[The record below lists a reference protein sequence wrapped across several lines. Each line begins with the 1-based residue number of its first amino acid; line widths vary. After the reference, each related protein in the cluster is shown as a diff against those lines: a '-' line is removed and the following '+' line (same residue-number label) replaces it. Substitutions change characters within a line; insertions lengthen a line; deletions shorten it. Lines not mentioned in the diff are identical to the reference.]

1 MHACRLLIL
10 RIDDE
15 DYTWRVYVTCMH
27 PRACVYTYSTCC
39 PCPNNSVA
47 AKLINARSLRP
58 VHVTHDQQQCPPSCM
73 VTPAH
78 RSRTGTARTAE
89 RESVD
94 TPLYLYVGTRQLAC
108 IVACVHTCMV
118 HACMQMQQPLAVPLL
133 PPLASAKLT
142 ACRPVPSQEKL
153 HPGTVP
159 DTRAPLP

>member
-1 MHACRLLIL
+1 MHACRLLVL

-15 DYTWRVYVTCMH
+15 DYTWCVYVTCMH

-89 RESVD
+89 RE
-94 TPLYLYVGTRQLAC
+94 RERR
-108 IVACVHTCMV
+108 
-118 HACMQMQQPLAVPLL
+118 HA
-133 PPLASAKLT
+133 
-142 ACRPVPSQEKL
+142 
-153 HPGTVP
+153 TVP
-159 DTRAPLP
+159 VRRHAAACLHSCMRTYVHGPCMHADAAAASCTTTATAS

>member
-1 MHACRLLIL
+1 MI
-10 RIDDE
+10 
-15 DYTWRVYVTCMH
+15 
-27 PRACVYTYSTCC
+27 S
-39 PCPNNSVA
+39 NSVRRRAWSRRLA
-47 AKLINARSLRP
+47 AHAP
-58 VHVTHDQQQCPPSCM
+58 APHAQQ
-73 VTPAH
+73 
-78 RSRTGTARTAE
+78 RE